1 MILKTV
7 RLCALALL
15 CLAAAAGSAFPDGQ
29 APARPK
35 ESCPLQTAMHEARVL
50 TPRLDV
56 AAGEDGFVEMRI
68 EPAPG
73 NDFYVSALADVLRQ
87 PENAAVDILPG
98 FPKLRFRADVPGEYL
113 LEVRVTLLSKS
124 SCGGVK
130 ARELTREKVT
140 VTVR

>member
-1 MILKTV
+1 MTANAF

-15 CLAAAAGSAFPDGQ
+15 CLFAGPGNAASAEKAVTRPGQ
-29 APARPK
+29 
-35 ESCPLQTAMHEARVL
+35 SCPLQTAMHEARVL
-50 TPRLDV
+50 TTRLTL

-73 NDFYVSALADVLRQ
+73 RDFYVSALADALRQ
-87 PENAAVDILPG
+87 PENATVDILPG

-130 ARELTREKVT
+130 ARELTREKVS